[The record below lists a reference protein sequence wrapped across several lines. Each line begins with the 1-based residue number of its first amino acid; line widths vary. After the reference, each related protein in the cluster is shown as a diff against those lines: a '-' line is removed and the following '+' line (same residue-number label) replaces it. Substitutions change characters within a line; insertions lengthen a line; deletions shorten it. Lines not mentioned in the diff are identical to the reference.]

1 MARRPCH
8 LQPGRGECGQDEDR
22 ETRRTAPGVARQ
34 LVPVV
39 SLPLALNYA
48 LLLRTCETPIRT
60 EVFIRS
66 LTGINYVLPPAFVF
80 PCDEGLSLV
89 LPEAAALRG
98 R

>member
-1 MARRPCH
+1 MKRDARPR
-8 LQPGRGECGQDEDR
+8 
-22 ETRRTAPGVARQ
+22 
-34 LVPVV
+34 
-39 SLPLALNYA
+39 A
-48 LLLRTCETPIRT
+48 LLANWFPSFPSRSDYPLLLQTCETPIRT